1 MGRKGLWSY
10 LFSLITFK
18 AILEYQ
24 ALEVFLVYM
33 QYIDLCFIIAIAT
46 FLNLFFIHPSL
57 SDLYSYLHNSGTF
70 CLCLNDKFPSILFSL
85 SSSFFLPQHRDL
97 ASLPCFLCVKEL
109 TCCTL
114 DTCVHTLRLCMLKVN
129 YFGYYKRF
137 CSKGIGW

>member
-85 SSSFFLPQHRDL
+85 SSSFFPTSTQRSSIIALLPM
-97 ASLPCFLCVKEL
+97 C
-109 TCCTL
+109 
-114 DTCVHTLRLCMLKVN
+114 
-129 YFGYYKRF
+129 
-137 CSKGIGW
+137 KGINLLYT